1 MISKEE
7 VIKIS
12 KLAMLELKPGE
23 IDDYTGQ
30 LASILN
36 FFEQIQELDLKTVEP
51 TNNALVNSNV
61 LREDVSAASVPQ
73 AKLVFQSAGN
83 DGKNFVVPSIIE
95 TGE

>member
-12 KLAMLELKPGE
+12 KLAMLELKPSE
-23 IDDYTGQ
+23 IEDYTGQ
-30 LASILN
+30 LASILS
-36 FFEQIQELDLKTVEP
+36 FFEQIQELDLKNVEP

-61 LREDVSAASVPQ
+61 LREDVSEKSLPQ
-73 AKLVFQSAGN
+73 SKLIFQSVGN